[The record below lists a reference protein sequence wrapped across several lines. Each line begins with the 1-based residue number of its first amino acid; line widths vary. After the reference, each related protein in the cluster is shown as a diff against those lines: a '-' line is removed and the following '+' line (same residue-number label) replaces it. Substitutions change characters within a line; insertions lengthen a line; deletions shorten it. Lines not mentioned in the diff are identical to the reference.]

1 MEYFLHTLN
10 NGIRIVHKPGKS
22 PVAHLGLIVQ
32 TGSRDELDHE
42 HGIAHFIEHLIFKGT
57 KKRKAWHILSRLDD
71 VGGEINAYTN
81 REETCIYAAFLK
93 QDYERA
99 IELIYD
105 ITFNPVFP
113 EKEVR
118 REKDVIIDEI
128 MSYNDTPSEL
138 IFDEFEEMA
147 FKGNPLGK
155 SILGTKKSLNKITR
169 ADIINFMQDNY
180 ATHEMIIC
188 SVGDIHFDKLIKLT
202 SRYFNSLP
210 EKPRARVRISPDQY
224 IPENKNL
231 HKRTHHVHSIIGT
244 IGYNYHDK
252 RRTALHL
259 INNILGGPGMNSRL
273 NMSLREKNGFSYNVE
288 SHYIPYSD
296 TGLIIVYFGCDKDK
310 YEKSLHLVF
319 KELRKLRTNS
329 LGSLQLSKAKKQ
341 VLGHLAIN
349 SESREHLMLSM
360 GKSILLFNK
369 FDDLVDIRKKI
380 DAVTISDILE
390 ITNEVFLPDKLS
402 VLSYT

>member
-1 MEYFLHTLN
+1 MEYFLHTFD
-10 NGIRIVHKPGKS
+10 NGIRLVHKPDKS
-22 PVAHLGLIVQ
+22 PVAHLGIIVQ
-32 TGSRDELDHE
+32 TGSRDERDHE
-42 HGIAHFIEHLIFKGT
+42 HGMAHFIEHLIFKGT

-81 REETCIYAAFLK
+81 REETCVYAAFLK
-93 QDYERA
+93 QDYQRT

-113 EKEVR
+113 EKEVQ
-118 REKDVIIDEI
+118 REKNVIIDEI

-138 IFDEFEEMA
+138 IFDEFEEMV

-155 SILGTKKSLNKITR
+155 SILGTKKSLKKFSRT
-169 ADIINFMQDNY
+169 DIINFLNDNY
-180 ATHEMIIC
+180 YTPEMIIC
-188 SVGDIHFDKLIKLT
+188 SVGDIHFDKLVKLT

-210 EKPRARVRISPDQY
+210 EKPRKRIRFSPDHY
-224 IPENKNL
+224 VPEKKII
-231 HKRTHHVHSIIGT
+231 HRKTHHVHCIIGN
-244 IGYNYHDK
+244 IGYNYHDN

-259 INNILGGPGMNSRL
+259 VNNILGGPGMNSRL

-296 TGLIIVYFGCDKDK
+296 TGLVTVYFGCDKDK
-310 YEKSLHLVF
+310 YDKSMQLVF
-319 KELRKLRTNS
+319 KELEKLRKNS
-329 LGSLQLSKAKKQ
+329 LGTLQLSKAKKQ

-369 FDDLVDIRKKI
+369 FDDLNEIRKKI
-380 DAVTISDILE
+380 DAVKVSDILE
-390 ITNEVFLPDKLS
+390 ITNEVFLPDRLS
-402 VLSYT
+402 VLSYS

>member
-1 MEYFLHTLN
+1 MEYFLHTFD
-10 NGIRIVHKPGKS
+10 NGIRLVHKPDKS
-22 PVAHLGLIVQ
+22 PVAHLGIIIQ
-32 TGSRDELDHE
+32 TGSRDETDHE
-42 HGIAHFIEHLIFKGT
+42 HGMAHFIEHLIFKGT

-81 REETCIYAAFLK
+81 REETCVYAAFLK
-93 QDYERA
+93 QDYQRA

-113 EKEVR
+113 EKEVQ
-118 REKDVIIDEI
+118 REKNVIIDEI

-138 IFDEFEEMA
+138 IFDEFEEMV

-155 SILGTKKSLNKITR
+155 SILGTKKSLKKFTR
-169 ADIINFMQDNY
+169 TDIINFLIDNY
-180 ATHEMIIC
+180 YTPEMIIC
-188 SVGDIHFDKLIKLT
+188 SVGDIHFDKLVKLT

-210 EKPRARVRISPDQY
+210 EKPRKRIRVSPDHY
-224 IPENKNL
+224 VPEKKII
-231 HKRTHHVHSIIGT
+231 HRKTHHVHCIIGN
-244 IGYNYHDK
+244 IGYNYHDN

-259 INNILGGPGMNSRL
+259 VNNILGGPGMNSRL

-296 TGLIIVYFGCDKDK
+296 TGLLTVYFGCDKDK
-310 YEKSLHLVF
+310 YEKSLHLVY
-319 KELRKLRTNS
+319 KELEKLRKNS
-329 LGSLQLSKAKKQ
+329 LGTLQLSKAKKQ

-369 FDDLVDIRKKI
+369 FDDLNEIRKKI
-380 DAVTISDILE
+380 DAVKVSDILE
-390 ITNEVFLPDKLS
+390 ITNEVFLPDRLS
-402 VLSYT
+402 VLSYS